1 MTPDPGESLGPGA
14 HLPRY
19 TFHNFMDGDVQVPL
33 RTSGFTR
40 RCALIAAGFASP
52 YVAGECWP
60 VASASSDIQQ
70 KPRKVGLDEPLADES
85 TTLAIQTCL
94 DARSDALMRGD
105 RQAFVATIDQRNP
118 TWRRIQGDV
127 FDLSSRG
134 GWGPT
139 ATYSPVQLQDKP
151 LGYVK
156 AFLEV
161 SPSRGVAPAER
172 TTWVFSRQAD
182 GTVLHA
188 EPTNDELGMRQTT
201 SIGTVVLSHYNW
213 DADIVDR
220 VAAVAQTAWTRV
232 SSIIELP
239 KMIRPIVSLNPTYA
253 AHSGLR
259 GFSTWAAYL
268 PGSRDTVLL
277 RSLESFGAGPVQ
289 ITETEDSRLLI
300 PLTHELTHLATDCV
314 LSIVKIPH
322 WMSEGLAEYVA
333 DNFRTREFSSAVAS
347 NRQWSLDKASEII
360 EWGSDISRGYTANDI
375 SLAYAHASHGT
386 RYFVERF
393 GITRF
398 WELAR
403 EFASS
408 RRWAESFLTVTNV
421 SWSDFGAD
429 WFRWSKGVFA

>member
-1 MTPDPGESLGPGA
+1 
-14 HLPRY
+14 
-19 TFHNFMDGDVQVPL
+19 MDGDVLVPL
-33 RTSGFTR
+33 RRSGFTR
-40 RCALIAAGFASP
+40 RSAVITAGLASP
-52 YVAGECWP
+52 CVAG
-60 VASASSDIQQ
+60 ASWQLPSAFSDIGQT
-70 KPRKVGLDEPLADES
+70 PRVVGLDELLEDER
-85 TTLAIQTCL
+85 TTSAIQTCL

-127 FDLSSRG
+127 FDRSSRG
-134 GWGPT
+134 GWGPS
-139 ATYSPVQLQDKP
+139 AKYSPVRLQEKP

-172 TTWVFSRQAD
+172 TVWVFSRQMD

-201 SIGTVVLSHYNW
+201 SIGTVVLSHYEW
-213 DADIVDR
+213 DSDVVDR

-239 KMIRPIVSLNPTYA
+239 ETIRPIISLNPTYA
-253 AHSGLR
+253 SHSGLR

-268 PGSRDTVLL
+268 PGSRNTVLL
-277 RSLESFGAGPVQ
+277 RSLESFGSGPVPM
-289 ITETEDSRLLI
+289 TETEDSRLLI
-300 PLTHELTHLATDCV
+300 PLTHELTHLANDCI

-333 DNFRTREFSSAVAS
+333 DNFRTGEFSSAVAS

-360 EWGSDISRGYTANDI
+360 EWGSDGSRGYTSNDV

-386 RYFVERF
+386 RYFMERF
-393 GITRF
+393 GTARF

-429 WFRWSKGVFA
+429 WFRWSKGIFA

>member
-1 MTPDPGESLGPGA
+1 
-14 HLPRY
+14 
-19 TFHNFMDGDVQVPL
+19 MDGDVQVPL
-33 RTSGFTR
+33 RESRFTR
-40 RCALIAAGFASP
+40 RCALIAAGLATPCVAAASLP
-52 YVAGECWP
+52 LAL
-60 VASASSDIQQ
+60 ASSDSQQ
-70 KPRKVGLDEPLADES
+70 KPREFGLDEPLADER
-85 TTLAIQTCL
+85 TTFAIQTCL

-139 ATYSPVQLQDKP
+139 ATFSPVRLQEKP
-151 LGYVK
+151 HGYVK

-161 SPSRGVAPAER
+161 SPSRGAPPAEC

-201 SIGTVVLSHYNW
+201 SFGTVVLSHYDW
-213 DADIVDR
+213 DADIIDR
-220 VAAVAQTAWTRV
+220 VAIVAQSAWTRV
-232 SSIIELP
+232 SSIIDLP
-239 KMIRPIVSLNPTYA
+239 EVNRPIISLNPTYG

-268 PGSRDTVLL
+268 PGSRSTVLL
-277 RSLESFGAGPVQ
+277 RSLESFGAGPVP
-289 ITETEDSRLLI
+289 ITETEESRLLI
-300 PLTHELTHLATDCV
+300 PLAHELTHLANDCV

-322 WMSEGLAEYVA
+322 WMSEGLAEYIA

-360 EWGSDISRGYTANDI
+360 EWGSDVSRGYTANDV

-386 RYFVERF
+386 RYFIERF
-393 GITRF
+393 GIARF

-408 RRWAESFLTVTNV
+408 RRWSESFFTVTNV

-429 WFRWSKGVFA
+429 WFRWSKGIFA